1 MFFFICLVFN
11 MVLFISLEMMF
22 MMTIMLLKIQYTRS
36 LFKIL
41 MGSTMMSRQGGIGL
55 LPIT

>member
-1 MFFFICLVFN
+1 